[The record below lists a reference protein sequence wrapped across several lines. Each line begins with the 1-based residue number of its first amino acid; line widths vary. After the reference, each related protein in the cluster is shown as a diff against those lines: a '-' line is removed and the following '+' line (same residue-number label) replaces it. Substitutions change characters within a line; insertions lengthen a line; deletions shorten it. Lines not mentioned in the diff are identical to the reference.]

1 MATIHAPRSLLW
13 SFALAYCLPV
23 NSRSE
28 RLVDNNLN
36 DASKLRNGKMRSK
49 RLPPKERRQQLLQCA
64 IAAFADH
71 GISRATHSHV
81 ADRAGT
87 SVSTVHSYF
96 RRREDLQQAVLN
108 AVEEYLT
115 GLVGSCL
122 AGHDPVEVT
131 LNRLATRF
139 AAEASTN
146 PDLIRVWLDWSTGV
160 RQDVWPQ
167 YLDLLEDLHSKAKA
181 VFARGIE
188 EGVLSPQLNTTAAA
202 RLYIG
207 GGHTLALMQ
216 FSKVSKHAMNT
227 FTEQFVRSAM
237 NVPVGKIASSN
248 GTRADTR

>member
-1 MATIHAPRSLLW
+1 M
-13 SFALAYCLPV
+13 PV
-23 NSRSE
+23 NSGSE
-28 RLVDNNLN
+28 RLVDNILN
-36 DASKLRNGKMRSK
+36 DASKLKSGRMRCK
-49 RLPPKERRQQLLQCA
+49 RLPPKERREQLLQCA

-122 AGHDPVEVT
+122 AGHEPVEVT

-167 YLDLLEDLHSKAKA
+167 YLDLLEDLHAKSKA